1 MIQENKKWTW
11 KKTESR
17 WNRIILRN
25 HYEWCKANG
34 RDTKWYKKDMS
45 QVQKTGNNSR

>member
-1 MIQENKKWTW
+1 VIEKKKKWTW

-25 HYEWCKANG
+25 HYEWCKTNG
-34 RDTKWYKKDMS
+34 RDTKWYKK
-45 QVQKTGNNSR
+45 QKLLNAKIAK

>member
-1 MIQENKKWTW
+1 MIEQKKKWTW

-34 RDTKWYKKDMS
+34 RDTKWYKPQAVNS
-45 QVQKTGNNSR
+45 VKTN